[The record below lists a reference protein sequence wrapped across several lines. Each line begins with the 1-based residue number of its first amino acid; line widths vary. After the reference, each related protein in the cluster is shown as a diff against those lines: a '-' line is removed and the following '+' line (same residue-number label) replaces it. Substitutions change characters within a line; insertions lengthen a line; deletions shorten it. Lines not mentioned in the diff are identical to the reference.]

1 METSRSRASKRL
13 CVTAFVVGDMVTDVC
28 SHILGDITVKYSCE
42 SRFVDFDERHH
53 STGEWNRED
62 KIFRLHFFPLWRKII
77 FHFVPSSKTKRRRI
91 KTKIK
96 KIFYNLYN
104 IWYIIK
110 IFCQTYYTPFYCDIY
125 YLFYRITHSIKSFI
139 LSLIINLYL

>member
-1 METSRSRASKRL
+1 MKEDYYFSFCTK
-13 CVTAFVVGDMVTDVC
+13 F
-28 SHILGDITVKYSCE
+28 E
-42 SRFVDFDERHH
+42 DEKKK
-53 STGEWNRED
+53 D
-62 KIFRLHFFPLWRKII
+62 Y
-77 FHFVPSSKTKRRRI
+77 